1 MHVCIFNYLYTIYKT
16 YCPHCLENY
25 KVNFFKK
32 FSWFL
37 NQDTLPFLEWVF
49 FTFPGLHTLGSYI
62 FHWIESWH
70 CCSKKRIRSEI
81 NFMEPTVMS
90 AKHDLFEVGE
100 RCEITPLAVQTKI
113 NMPSFYIRILK
124 LSFFRLRLL
133 MYPCIKFL
141 QILNYWHNLCAET
154 SSK

>member
-1 MHVCIFNYLYTIYKT
+1 
-16 YCPHCLENY
+16 
-25 KVNFFKK
+25 
-32 FSWFL
+32 
-37 NQDTLPFLEWVF
+37 
-49 FTFPGLHTLGSYI
+49 
-62 FHWIESWH
+62 
-70 CCSKKRIRSEI
+70 
-81 NFMEPTVMS
+81 MEPTVMS

-154 SSK
+154 SSKLNPLKKKRRSHGGIQADIKNDVIKVLEVVKVRKIKLGTK